1 MISLRV
7 LSKMFIKCE
16 LFNTSQAK
24 CPQSLA
30 SFLKLYYSFLEGHL
44 LLFKVNPFLQGYV

>member
-24 CPQSLA
+24 YPQSLA
-30 SFLKLYYSFLEGHL
+30 SFLKLYSSLEGHL